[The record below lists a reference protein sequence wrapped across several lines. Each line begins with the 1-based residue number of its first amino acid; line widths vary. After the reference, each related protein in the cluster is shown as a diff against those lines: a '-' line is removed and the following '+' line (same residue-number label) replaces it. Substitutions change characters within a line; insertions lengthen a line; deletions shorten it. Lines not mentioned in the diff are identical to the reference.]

1 MIVVMNIVLLMKTKT
16 KKYIVVIIILI
27 IEYAVALN
35 LLSVMIQLFSIKT
48 GTKLNFLYN
57 GFLVVR
63 KQYNPGGFEEI
74 FQSPMHNCIISMI
87 SNASSW
93 AKFTFIIIEK
103 ENLNI
108 LIDSYE
114 TADVVD
120 ISSIDAIHPREDFLP
135 VAIPEDISQR
145 LIRLH
150 GNPFVLVHIRRTD
163 KIDLESAFHDLSEY
177 MKNAEDYYIIY
188 QYQNPDLK
196 FIKLVYLASD
206 DPSVFNETRTNYLDY
221 VFYGDAA
228 ATQSA
233 QPNSRYRT
241 ESLKDILFDIHF
253 LSLCDYLVCT
263 FSSKKEF
270 SKIGKIK
277 IFSNV
282 TIVRICLNL
291 GLSCRVAYDV
301 MQQRVVDG
309 AWRVQSLDDIYYFG
323 GQSLHNQRAVI
334 SHKSIPRN
342 KFSFERGD
350 IISLEG
356 DHWNGFS
363 KGSDNTNYLTG
374 LYPSYKTEEIVNIAK
389 MYTYPGIQIKDDD
402 F

>member
-1 MIVVMNIVLLMKTKT
+1 
-16 KKYIVVIIILI
+16 
-27 IEYAVALN
+27 
-35 LLSVMIQLFSIKT
+35 
-48 GTKLNFLYN
+48 
-57 GFLVVR
+57 
-63 KQYNPGGFEEI
+63 
-74 FQSPMHNCIISMI
+74 MI

-150 GNPFVLVHIRRTD
+150 D
-163 KIDLESAFHDLSEY
+163 KIELEPAFHDLSEY
-177 MKNAEDYYIIY
+177 MKNADDYYIIY

-206 DPSVFNETRTNYLDY
+206 DPSVFNEARTNYLDY

-263 FSSKKEF
+263 FSSK
-270 SKIGKIK
+270 
-277 IFSNV
+277 V
-282 TIVRICLNL
+282 
-291 GLSCRVAYDV
+291 CRVV
-301 MQQRVVDG
+301 WLMTP
-309 AWRVQSLDDIYYFG
+309 
-323 GQSLHNQRAVI
+323 HNQRAVI
-334 SHKSIPRN
+334 SHKSISRN

-356 DHWNGFS
+356 GHWNGFS
-363 KGSDNTNYLTG
+363 KGSDNINYLTG
-374 LYPSYKTEEIVNIAK
+374 LYPSYKTEEIVNIIK
-389 MYTYPGIQIKDDD
+389 IYTYPGIQIKDDD